1 MEHVEVD
8 EAEHAFCAIKKKI
21 VPKSISSYDCAVE
34 QWGPEVHR
42 DNNTGISGKS
52 MCVDLDR

>member
-8 EAEHAFCAIKKKI
+8 EAQHAFCALKKI
-21 VPKSISSYDCAVE
+21 VPKTISSYDCAVE

-42 DNNTGISGKS
+42 DKNTGISGKS
-52 MCVDLDR
+52 MGVDLNR